1 MKKIFYVMIAI
12 IAIALSACRTGDYP
26 ANMQGNW
33 LYDDTTN
40 YVISTFSVSSSNASK
55 GIPATIE
62 VVFLNQE
69 KYPDLQGE
77 YADEV
82 LVDYDPSDGYGSF
95 KPKKGEEGLQ
105 GEFEALD
112 KEDIELSLFLV
123 DKKGTKR
130 ELLHDAVYT
139 LKKEAVVVNQ

>member
-1 MKKIFYVMIAI
+1 MKKILYAMIAV

-33 LYDDTTN
+33 VYDETN
-40 YVISTFSVSSSNASK
+40 CVTSTFSVSSSNASK

-62 VVFLNQE
+62 ITFWDPE
-69 KYPDLQGE
+69 KYPDLQNH

-95 KPKKGEEGLQ
+95 NPKKGEEGLQ